1 MKKKVRVPFVRI
13 SEAMREWSSALGAEL
28 TTWPSVTSRLMFG
41 MTVFYRKRLIFAALP
56 RTRCFETPHSIA
68 FKLYNKTPRT
78 LRMLESDHR
87 IAGTL
92 RPDAKWI
99 TLELSSDKDLGGA
112 LKWLDFAYRACLS
125 AGNSKR

>member
-1 MKKKVRVPFVRI
+1 
-13 SEAMREWSSALGAEL
+13 MREWSSALGTEL
-28 TTWPSVTSRLMFG
+28 ITWPSVTSRPMFG
-41 MTVFYRKRLIFAALP
+41 MTVFYRKRIIFAALP

-68 FKLYNKTPRT
+68 FKLYNKTPHT

-92 RPDAKWI
+92 RPKASWI

-112 LKWLDFAYRACLS
+112 LKWLDLAYRACLS
-125 AGNSKR
+125 PGNSKR